1 MGLKREECHSFVHEL
16 LIRLRTCILILYLV
30 EVWRFFGHNRV
41 RYAATSF
48 LIRIDTTFFVLPC
61 AFLFGSKCVLFLLTP
76 DREDH

>member
-16 LIRLRTCILILYLV
+16 LIRLRSCILILYLV

-48 LIRIDTTFFVLPC
+48 LIRIETLFCSC
-61 AFLFGSKCVLFLLTP
+61 AFLCGSKCVLFLLTP